1 MKHHYWEAPI
11 VIYLFLGGLGGG
23 IFFLSALFDLI
34 IAPGSGPLFFAP
46 VFFALAALA
55 LGCFFLVFELGQP
68 PVFWRVFT
76 TKTAIIKWG
85 AVLLSVAMIFGFVWW
100 ASYLYVLGW
109 EWTFGLAAALEG
121 VRPIMLGVAGVAG
134 FGIMVY
140 TGVMLST
147 LKAHAFWA
155 TPALP
160 VLFTVSALS
169 TACAAIALSLG
180 GALQLEGV
188 ALLLAELIH
197 EIVHTV
203 DIVLVVAEI
212 VVLLVMV
219 LSFYGAGN
227 VCAHEVAARWVRGKT
242 APLFWGGMVFGGLLL
257 PLCL

>member
-1 MKHHYWEAPI
+1 MSSTCSSAAWA
-11 VIYLFLGGLGGG
+11 GG

-121 VRPIMLGVAGVAG
+121 VRPIPCSAWPGWRASA
-134 FGIMVY
+134 
-140 TGVMLST
+140 S
-147 LKAHAFWA
+147 WC
-155 TPALP
+155 TPASCSP
-160 VLFTVSALS
+160 
-169 TACAAIALSLG
+169 
-180 GALQLEGV
+180 
-188 ALLLAELIH
+188 H
-197 EIVHTV
+197 
-203 DIVLVVAEI
+203 
-212 VVLLVMV
+212 
-219 LSFYGAGN
+219 
-227 VCAHEVAARWVRGKT
+227 
-242 APLFWGGMVFGGLLL
+242 
-257 PLCL
+257 